1 MTRKALLL
9 DEDKLVQA
17 TVGAWLEDQGF
28 MASLAT
34 SRVEA
39 ERLAGEDKFDVVLV
53 DMQWPCLQ
61 GAQTLCRIKQL
72 LPEAAIVAISEFAD
86 RELEAEAVRNGAAWF
101 LTKPLDLEELGRAL
115 DSHLA
120 GNTKPERGFLPGI
133 QIEQT
138 LLRGFSPDEQW
149 DFRMIGNLRSY
160 QEGEIVPLGDEL
172 SSLIWVE
179 QGGCSAYLNGVL
191 VESLAVGDHLGEETF
206 VNPSTT
212 PIQLLAKE
220 NCQIR
225 HFSRKRLIDFFA
237 YHDETLT
244 KRYMIN
250 LIICLQ
256 LKWKR
261 NLIRLSKNSGQGSDL
276 DKT

>member
-1 MTRKALLL
+1 M
-9 DEDKLVQA
+9 
-17 TVGAWLEDQGF
+17 
-28 MASLAT
+28 
-34 SRVEA
+34 
-39 ERLAGEDKFDVVLV
+39 
-53 DMQWPCLQ
+53 
-61 GAQTLCRIKQL
+61 
-72 LPEAAIVAISEFAD
+72 
-86 RELEAEAVRNGAAWF
+86 
-101 LTKPLDLEELGRAL
+101 
-115 DSHLA
+115 
-120 GNTKPERGFLPGI
+120 
-133 QIEQT
+133 
-138 LLRGFSPDEQW
+138 
-149 DFRMIGNLRSY
+149 
-160 QEGEIVPLGDEL
+160 
-172 SSLIWVE
+172 E
-179 QGGCSAYLNGVL
+179 QGGCSAYLNGVF